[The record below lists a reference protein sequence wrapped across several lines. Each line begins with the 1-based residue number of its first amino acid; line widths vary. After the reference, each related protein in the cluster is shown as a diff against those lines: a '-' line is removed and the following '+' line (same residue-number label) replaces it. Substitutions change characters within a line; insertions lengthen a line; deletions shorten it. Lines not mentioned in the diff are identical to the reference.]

1 MTEVIDIMPGGRVMI
16 GTSDEVR
23 ADIRALPFKNLARI
37 HATHI
42 LEAFPDASIVPALKS
57 CRRALRPGGSLELYM
72 ADLPW
77 LLGKFLGAHG
87 QGEKWSH
94 WAKLIYEP
102 QDGQWSR
109 SGFSTHRIVACLTA
123 AGFREIRV
131 RRRRHKPCD
140 RNVEVYAL
148 AIS

>member
-1 MTEVIDIMPGGRVMI
+1 MTEIIDIMPDGRVII
-16 GTSDEVR
+16 GASGEVR

-37 HATHI
+37 HATHV
-42 LEAFPDASIVPALKS
+42 LEVLSDAAVVPALKS
-57 CRRALRPGGSLELYM
+57 CRRALRPGGAMELYVN
-72 ADLPW
+72 DLPW
-77 LLGKFLGAHG
+77 LIGRFLRAWG
-87 QGEKWSH
+87 QGEKWAR

-109 SGFSTHRIVACLTA
+109 SCFSTHRIVACLTA

-131 RRRRHKPCD
+131 RRKRHKACD

-148 AIS
+148 AVS